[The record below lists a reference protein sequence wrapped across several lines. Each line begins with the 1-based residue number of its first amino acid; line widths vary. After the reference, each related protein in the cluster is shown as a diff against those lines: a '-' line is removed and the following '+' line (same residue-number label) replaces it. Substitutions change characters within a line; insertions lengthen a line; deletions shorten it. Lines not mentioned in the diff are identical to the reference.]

1 MNKLNNYFTTNQTLT
16 LQNFTWGGVEI
27 SKKNP
32 VNKRVCKE
40 LLYIIDT

>member
-1 MNKLNNYFTTNQTLT
+1 MNKLNNCFTTNQTLT
-16 LQNFTWGGVEI
+16 LQNFTRGGVEI

-32 VNKRVCKE
+32 VNKRACKE